1 MKKLLCLLLALVCI
15 TACVSCVGGGN
26 NDNDDGAV
34 VSVETIAG
42 IINGSTPTKIT
53 TKVEYIVEGEETIV
67 SSYDTEKDEA
77 NGIYVFT
84 FNAKRPADVLEL
96 LPTNIKTI
104 SGSVRYNA
112 DGTITASTGDTW
124 SKEDAVGYLPEMINI
139 GTSSFKTCELK
150 NNGED
155 LTGTVAA
162 KDAKRVFG
170 EDMPTVASD
179 ITVEIDTNGTYLYTV
194 TIEYT
199 SASGATVKVST
210 SYDYAVINLKDN

>member
-1 MKKLLCLLLALVCI
+1 MKKLLCLLLALVCM
-15 TACVSCVGGGN
+15 TMCVSCFGN
-26 NDNDDGAV
+26 GNDDDDNGAAAT
-34 VSVETIAG
+34 VEAIAG

-112 DGTITASTGDTW
+112 DGTVTASTGDTW
-124 SKEDAVGYLPEMINI
+124 SKEDAVGYLAEMINI
-139 GTSSFKTCELK
+139 STSSFKTYELK
-150 NNGED
+150 SNGED
-155 LTGTVAA
+155 LTGIVAA

-170 EDMPTVASD
+170 EDIAAASD

-199 SASGATVKVST
+199 AASGATVKVST

>member
-1 MKKLLCLLLALVCI
+1 MKKLLCLLLALVCM
-15 TACVSCVGGGN
+15 TACVSCFDGG
-26 NDNDDGAV
+26 DNDDDNGTAAT
-34 VSVETIAG
+34 VEAIAG

-84 FNAKRPADVLEL
+84 FNAKRPADVLEV

-112 DGTITASTGDTW
+112 DGTVTASTGDSW
-124 SKEDAVGYLPEMINI
+124 SKEDAVGYLAEMINI
-139 GTSSFKTCELK
+139 STSSFKTYELK
-150 NNGED
+150 SNGED
-155 LTGTVAA
+155 LTGIVAA

-170 EDMPTVASD
+170 EDIAAASD
-179 ITVEIDTNGTYLYTV
+179 ITVGIDTNGTYLYTI

-199 SASGATVKVST
+199 AASGATVKVST

>member
-1 MKKLLCLLLALVCI
+1 MKKLLCLLLALVCM
-15 TACVSCVGGGN
+15 TMCVSCFGN
-26 NDNDDGAV
+26 GNDDDDNGAAAT
-34 VSVETIAG
+34 VETIAG

-112 DGTITASTGDTW
+112 DGTVTASTGDTW
-124 SKEDAVGYLPEMINI
+124 SKEDAVGYLAEMINI
-139 GTSSFKTCELK
+139 STSSFKTYELK
-150 NNGED
+150 SNGED
-155 LTGTVAA
+155 LTGIVAA

-170 EDMPTVASD
+170 EDIAAASD

-199 SASGATVKVST
+199 AASGATVKVST
-210 SYDYAVINLKDN
+210 SYDYAVINLKKN

>member
-1 MKKLLCLLLALVCI
+1 MKKLLCLLLALVCM
-15 TACVSCVGGGN
+15 TMCVSCFGN
-26 NDNDDGAV
+26 GNDDDDNGAAAT
-34 VSVETIAG
+34 VETIAG

-112 DGTITASTGDTW
+112 DGTVTASTGDTW
-124 SKEDAVGYLPEMINI
+124 SKEDAVGYLAEMINI
-139 GTSSFKTCELK
+139 STSSFKTYELK
-150 NNGED
+150 SNGED
-155 LTGTVAA
+155 LTGIVAA

-170 EDMPTVASD
+170 EDIAAASD

-199 SASGATVKVST
+199 AASGATVKVST

>member
-1 MKKLLCLLLALVCI
+1 MKKLLCLLLALVCM
-15 TACVSCVGGGN
+15 TACVSCVSGGN
-26 NDNDDGAV
+26 DDNDNAV
-34 VSVETIAG
+34 VTVETIAG

-67 SSYDTEKDEA
+67 SSYDTEKDEV

-84 FNAKRPADVLEL
+84 FNAKRPASVEEL
-96 LPTNIKTI
+96 LPDNVKTI
-104 SGSVRYNA
+104 SGTVRYNA

-124 SKEDAVGYLPEMINI
+124 SQADAVGYLPEMINI
-139 GTSSFKTCELK
+139 GTSSFKKYELK

-155 LTGTVAA
+155 LAGTIDA

-170 EDMPTVASD
+170 EYIGAASD
-179 ITVEIDTNGTYLYTV
+179 ISIEIDTNGTYLYTV

-199 SASGATVKVST
+199 AASGATVKVAT